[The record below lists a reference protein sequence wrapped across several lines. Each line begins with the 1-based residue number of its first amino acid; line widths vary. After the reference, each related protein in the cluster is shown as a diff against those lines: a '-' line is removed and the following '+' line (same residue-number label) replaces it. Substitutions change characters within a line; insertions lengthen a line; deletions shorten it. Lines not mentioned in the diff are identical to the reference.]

1 MGEAPY
7 CRTIWQQFPF
17 VPLLI
22 LISSHHNSLQEP
34 AMLNLRISRSN
45 ATYFLLGFIFLL
57 CGARQVWSQAAIGG
71 GLRGV
76 VTDLSGAVIP
86 GAELTLKSP
95 GTDAVRTQKATGEG
109 LYSFRDMDPGIYTLT
124 VTAPGFQE
132 KHFAQV
138 TFVLNE
144 IRELNVTLAAGEIS
158 QVVEVQSDQTS
169 IVSQQTSVGTLID
182 GEKIRELP
190 LNGRD
195 FQNLTFLAPGASRTA
210 SSTGQGSTVNSGG
223 ARPTDNNYLIDGGD
237 NNDPRVP
244 SGAAGNNGSATS
256 SVPLDAIAEFSVI
269 TSNASAEFGRSS
281 GSIINVVTKSGD
293 NSFHVSVWEYLRNS
307 VLNTRNFFNPVGF
320 KSPFKQN
327 QFGFWAGGPVWRDR
341 TFFSVAYEG
350 FRQRSTTA
358 TIVPV
363 PTGQF
368 VAALTN
374 PFAQSLFSAAYPLVN
389 GPVPFVATNTATWST
404 TINRNIAN
412 NLDSD
417 TGFVRLDQKIS
428 GNNSMFA
435 TYSLVDAVP
444 TATKNSGNLPNFGVG
459 NTTRPSHIVVQDNH
473 IFTANLLNTLRFS
486 FQRTPSEFPTE
497 ALSAADLAA
506 GANRTAGPDAGQNFS
521 ANVGD
526 PNGFPT
532 LALASA
538 RFNTMGV
545 ANNYPQNRIPVVW
558 TYQDAVSYQR
568 GRHEI
573 KFGAQVSRIWD
584 NTTFSSIIR
593 PSISILDT
601 TTAAAT
607 GTLTAAQASAQ
618 QNFANINNLALSSQQ
633 QSFYIAPSFRQYRL
647 WEQGY
652 FVQDSYR
659 ATKRLT
665 IDAGLRYEIFNPFT
679 EKNNLLSNAYILD
692 ANGKPEACQ
701 ELPFN
706 SALSNV
712 AAINPASYGIGN
724 YCSQFHDFS
733 PRIGFALDVF
743 GKGRTVVRGGYGYF
757 YDRIFGNIYGNARFN
772 PPQTLST
779 TISTGDYTGATAP
792 AVVSTTGS
800 YTLTN
805 VDPSL
810 KNPVTEHFNLA
821 ISQQLDSS
829 TALTVS
835 YVGAVAQHL
844 LTTTRPNFG
853 TTFADAFRPSNQ
865 GAVVRTASDIGNNI
879 IRPEFSTMTYH
890 QSNGTSNYN
899 ALLVNVR
906 RQMHSGVGLEA
917 SYGWTHSHDVLSDD
931 VSSSVDAATPA
942 ATLENLVAPFMA
954 VGSSC
959 PAAQAANA
967 SSATTLMA
975 AVRCAEG
982 NPTLSQAQA
991 QTIFL
996 TKYIKYANIK
1006 TNYGDS
1012 AFDVRN
1018 RFAAS
1023 VTYRLPFG
1031 QNKMFLSDV
1040 GSKTDHVIGGW
1051 GLASIFDT
1059 QSGVPFIPTSGTDA
1073 NYDGDST
1080 DRVIVTGPVS
1090 NRKGT
1095 LVKNFS
1101 SATPVVNYF
1110 AACSG
1115 NAACPFGAGQGIVDP
1130 LARISR
1136 GYLRNPG
1143 LFNWDL
1149 QLNKQANLT
1158 EKVNMRFTADFF
1170 NVLNH
1175 TNFNNLTS
1183 SIASSQFG
1191 ESLSTRALGQ
1201 TQSRQIQFGL
1211 KLHF

>member
-1 MGEAPY
+1 MP
-7 CRTIWQQFPF
+7 
-17 VPLLI
+17 
-22 LISSHHNSLQEP
+22 
-34 AMLNLRISRSN
+34 NLRITRLN
-45 ATYFLLGFIFLL
+45 AIYFLLSFILL
-57 CGARQVWSQAAIGG
+57 LGGVRQVWSQAAIGG
-71 GLRGV
+71 GLRGA
-76 VTDLSGAVIP
+76 VTDQSGAVNP

-95 GTDAVRTQKATGEG
+95 GTDAVRTQKATSGG
-109 LYSFRDMDPGIYTLT
+109 LYSFRDIDPGIYTLT
-124 VTAPGFQE
+124 VMAPGFQE
-132 KHFAQV
+132 KRFAQV

-144 IRELNVTLAAGEIS
+144 IRELNVMLAAGEVNQI
-158 QVVEVQSDQTS
+158 VEVQADQTS

-182 GEKIRELP
+182 GAKIRELP

-195 FQNLTFLAPGASRTA
+195 FQNLTFLAPGANRTA
-210 SSTGQGSTVNSGG
+210 SGTGQGSTVNSGG

-237 NNDPRVP
+237 ANDPRVP

-281 GSIINVVTKSGD
+281 GSVINVVTKSGD
-293 NSFHVSVWEYLRNS
+293 NSFHASAWEYIRNS

-327 QFGFWAGGPVWRDR
+327 QFGFWAGGRIFRDR
-341 TFFSVAYEG
+341 TFYSVAYEG

-358 TIVPV
+358 AQVPI
-363 PTGQF
+363 PTAQF
-368 VAALTN
+368 IAALTN
-374 PFAQSLFSAAYPLVN
+374 PLSQALFSAAYPSVN
-389 GPVPFVATNTATWST
+389 GPVPFLATDTTTWST

-417 TGFVRLDQKIS
+417 TGFVRLDQKVS
-428 GNNSMFA
+428 EKNSMFA

-444 TATKNSGNLPNFGVG
+444 AAAKNGGNLPDFGVG
-459 NTTRPSHIVVQDNH
+459 NTSRPSHIVVQDNH
-473 IFTANLLNTLRFS
+473 VFTANLLNTARFS
-486 FQRTPSEFPTE
+486 FQRTPNEYPNEDPT
-497 ALSAADLAA
+497 AADLAA
-506 GANRTAGPDAGQNFS
+506 GANRTAGPNAGTNYS

-538 RFNTMGV
+538 RFNTIGI

-558 TYQDAVSYQR
+558 TYQDAASWQR
-568 GRHEI
+568 GKHEI
-573 KFGAQVSRIWD
+573 KFGAQLSRVWD
-584 NTTFSSIIR
+584 NTTFSSTIR
-593 PSISILDT
+593 PSISVLDT

-607 GTLTAAQASAQ
+607 STLTATQASAQ
-618 QNFANINNLALSSQQ
+618 QNFTNINNLALSSQS

-665 IDAGLRYEIFNPFT
+665 LDAGLRYEIFNPFT
-679 EKNNLLSNAYILD
+679 ERNNLLSYAYIVD
-692 ANGKPEACQ
+692 ANGNPEACKS
-701 ELPFN
+701 LPFD
-706 SALSNV
+706 STLSNV

-733 PRIGFALDVF
+733 PRIGFALDVL
-743 GKGRTVVRGGYGYF
+743 GTGRTVVRGGYGYF

-779 TISTGDYTGATAP
+779 TISTGDYTGAIAQ
-792 AVVSTTGS
+792 AVVSTTQS

-805 VDPSL
+805 IDPNL
-810 KNPVTEHFNLA
+810 KNPVTQHYNLA

-829 TALTVS
+829 TALTIS

-853 TTFADAFRPSNQ
+853 TSFADAFRPSNQ
-865 GAVVRTASDIGNNI
+865 GTVVRTAADISNNI
-879 IRPEFSTMTYH
+879 IRPMFSAMTYH
-890 QSNGTSNYN
+890 QSNGVSNYN
-899 ALLVNVR
+899 ALLVNIR

-917 SYGWTHSHDVLSDD
+917 SYGWSHSHDVLSDD
-931 VSSSVDAATPA
+931 VSGSTDSATPA
-942 ATLENLVAPFMA
+942 ATLENLVAPYMA
-954 VGSSC
+954 TGSSC
-959 PAAQAANA
+959 TAAQAANA
-967 SSATTLMA
+967 ATAAKLTA
-975 AVRCAEG
+975 AVQCAEG
-982 NPTLSQAQA
+982 NTSLTQAQA

-996 TKYIKYANIK
+996 TKYVKYANIK

-1012 AFDVRN
+1012 SFDVRQ
-1018 RFAAS
+1018 RFASS
-1023 VTYRLPFG
+1023 VTYHLPFG
-1031 QNKMFLSDV
+1031 HNSMFLSDV
-1040 GSKTDHVIGGW
+1040 GSATDHAIGGW

-1059 QSGVPFIPTSGTDA
+1059 QTGVPFIPTTGTDA
-1073 NYDGDST
+1073 NRDGDTT
-1080 DRVIVTGPVS
+1080 DRVVVTGPVA
-1090 NRKGT
+1090 NRNGILT
-1095 LVKNFS
+1095 KNFS
-1101 SATPVVNYF
+1101 GTAPVVNYF
-1110 AACSG
+1110 AACG
-1115 NAACPFGAGQGIVDP
+1115 AGCPFGAGDGIVDP
-1130 LARISR
+1130 LARMHR

-1143 LFNWDL
+1143 IFNWDL
-1149 QLNKQANLT
+1149 QLNKQTNLT

-1175 TNFNNLTS
+1175 TNFSNLTS

-1191 ESLSTRALGQ
+1191 QSLSTRALGQ